1 MTYLSR
7 CAFLIILVSPF
18 GVANT
23 LLDELSICAKNNDSS
38 QRLVCYDTL
47 AKKTISSQPKQ
58 LKLPQ
63 QIPSQAVTHEP
74 VDNAIQA
81 AHGIQP
87 EPVLA
92 QSELPKVALI
102 AQPQKTV
109 DIADK
114 ANQQQAKFGHENKQR
129 AEDLIKQIRATTI
142 KVNKAPYGQL
152 IITIDNGQIWRQ
164 TDSSRFKLR
173 KDDVVIIKRGA
184 LGSFFIG
191 KENSKK
197 RIRAKRVK

>member
-63 QIPSQAVTHEP
+63 QIPSQAVTHKP
-74 VDNAIQA
+74 VDNAIR
-81 AHGIQP
+81 P
-87 EPVLA
+87 CV
-92 QSELPKVALI
+92 
-102 AQPQKTV
+102 
-109 DIADK
+109 
-114 ANQQQAKFGHENKQR
+114 FGGVQGGNLDR
-129 AEDLIKQIRATTI
+129 S
-142 KVNKAPYGQL
+142 
-152 IITIDNGQIWRQ
+152 
-164 TDSSRFKLR
+164 TDS
-173 KDDVVIIKRGA
+173 A
-184 LGSFFIG
+184 LQ
-191 KENSKK
+191 
-197 RIRAKRVK
+197 